1 MFEDWRLKVAQLNL
15 AKRYNESAAILREQA
30 EAGDLSAYA
39 MLARIGGVMGMPRPE
54 VDRLIEYVEANMN
67 PTDMDAHLALHDVYD
82 QRLGAI
88 PYEQRARKSFDHL
101 VAAAELGAGAT
112 YSLAVARIYRTGAL
126 MINVDLIESER
137 WYKKATRQGSLEAM
151 HEIQELQ
158 KILDRT
164 SAGSTR

>member
-1 MFEDWRLKVAQLNL
+1 MFEDWRSKVAQLNV
-15 AKRYNESAAILREQA
+15 AKRYNESAAILRERA

-39 MLARIGGVMGMPRPE
+39 MLARIGGVTGMPRLE

-67 PTDMDAHLALHDVYD
+67 PNDMDARLALHDVYD

-88 PYEQRARKSFDHL
+88 SYEQRARKSFDHL

-126 MINVDLIESER
+126 MVNVDLTESER
-137 WYKKATRQGSLEAM
+137 WYKKAIEQGSVEAI
-151 HEIQELQ
+151 HEIQKLQ
-158 KILDRT
+158 KIMKRT
-164 SAGSTR
+164 DASSTR